1 MSGLTSRRA
10 QTVAWL
16 RRNGAHTGM
25 ELLVNAV
32 LPFVVYS
39 LADPRLGDVGALIA
53 SAAPPTLW
61 ALAEFVRRRRVD
73 ALSMLVL
80 AGIVLSLL
88 ALMGGGGAKFLQLR
102 ENLVTGAIGLIFLG
116 SIAVGRP
123 LIFYLARATM
133 TRNSADE
140 AASFEAMK
148 DSDRFK
154 HTMLVM
160 TLVWGLGLVGRTAA
174 ACVLVFSVPIP
185 TYLIL
190 SPILGYATMGALGG
204 FTLWYA
210 ARQRRLG
217 AAERAAREAL
227 GRPAPTAAAPWPHGG
242 AADWGSE
249 AARPRDEAA
258 LE

>member
-1 MSGLTSRRA
+1 M
-10 QTVAWL
+10 VAWL
-16 RRNGAHTGM
+16 RTNGAHTGI
-25 ELLVNAV
+25 ELLVNGV
-32 LPFVVYS
+32 LPFVVYT

-61 ALAEFVRRRRVD
+61 ALAQFVRSRRVD

-80 AGIVLSLL
+80 AGIVFSLV

-102 ENLVTGAIGLIFLG
+102 ENLVTGAIGLMFLG
-116 SIAVGRP
+116 SIALKRP

-133 TRNSADE
+133 TRNSPGE

-148 DSDRFK
+148 DSARFK
-154 HTMLVM
+154 RTMTVM
-160 TLVWGLGLVGRTAA
+160 TLVWGLGLVARTAA

-190 SPILGYATMGALGG
+190 HPILGYATMGALGL
-204 FTLWYA
+204 FTVWYA

-217 AAERAAREAL
+217 AAERATREAL
-227 GRPAPTAAAPWPHGG
+227 AAA
-242 AADWGSE
+242 AATAPVAS
-249 AARPRDEAA
+249 
-258 LE
+258 